1 MRCASSEV
9 QIQMGRGRVA
19 VGPPGRPCERSAI
32 KVPFE
37 IHDRGEGAPPR
48 TEKGFSDSE
57 TCDCE
62 PNERSEPPE
71 RMKTSYA
78 SSQLLEP
85 MLVVFTLN
93 L

>member
-1 MRCASSEV
+1 MPLRDE
-9 QIQMGRGRVA
+9 MRVA
-19 VGPPGRPCERSAI
+19 RCRSRWVAGAWPWGRAGRPGERSAI

-57 TCDCE
+57 TCGLRTSGE
-62 PNERSEPPE
+62 NEDIIRIFTII
-71 RMKTSYA
+71 RAHARRVK
-78 SSQLLEP
+78 
-85 MLVVFTLN
+85 FTLN